1 MYDYI
6 KGTIRDINSG
16 YITLDNNGIGYKI
29 FTPNPYSFRDNEDV
43 TVYIYNKIS
52 EDENSLFGFRSKE
65 ERELFLKLINVKG
78 LGPKIALPIL
88 AGSTIEGV
96 MTAINSENVIYLT
109 KFPKI
114 GDKLARQIILDLKG
128 KLESFDKNETVI
140 VNDELVDVLLNL
152 GYKQAEVK
160 KILKDIDK
168 SLSLEEQ
175 IKQALKLLM
184 K

>member
-6 KGTIRDINSG
+6 KGSIKDINPSFV
-16 YITLDNNGIGYKI
+16 TLENNGIGYKI
-29 FTPNPYSFRDNEDV
+29 FTANPYSFRE
-43 TVYIYNKIS
+43 TEETIIYIYNKIG
-52 EDENSLFGFRSKE
+52 EEENSLYGFKTKE

-88 AGSTIEGV
+88 AGSSTEGL
-96 MTAINSENVIYLT
+96 MSAINSENVIYLT
-109 KFPKI
+109 KFPKV

-128 KLESFDKNETVI
+128 KIETFDKTSTL
-140 VNDELVDVLLNL
+140 VNDELVDVLVNL
-152 GYKQAEVK
+152 GYKQAEIK
-160 KILKDIDK
+160 KIHKDIDK

>member
-1 MYDYI
+1 M
-6 KGTIRDINSG
+6 R
-16 YITLDNNGIGYKI
+16 
-29 FTPNPYSFRDNEDV
+29 
-43 TVYIYNKIS
+43 
-52 EDENSLFGFRSKE
+52 
-65 ERELFLKLINVKG
+65 
-78 LGPKIALPIL
+78 A
-88 AGSTIEGV
+88 
-96 MTAINSENVIYLT
+96 MTAIKNFFIFLNYLILFYLT

>member
-6 KGTIRDINSG
+6 KGTIKDISSG
-16 YITLDNNGIGYKI
+16 YITLDNNGIGFKI
-29 FTPNPYSFRDNEDV
+29 FTPNPYSFKDNEEV
-43 TVYIYNKIS
+43 TIYIYNKIS
-52 EDENSLFGFRSKE
+52 EDENSLFGFRTKE

-88 AGSTIEGV
+88 AGSTIEGI

-128 KLESFDKNETVI
+128 KLETFEKDNNTVI
-140 VNDELVDVLLNL
+140 NDELVEVLLNL
-152 GYKQAEVK
+152 GYKQTEVK
-160 KILKDIDK
+160 KILKDVDK

-175 IKQALKLLM
+175 IKQSLKLLM

>member
-16 YITLDNNGIGYKI
+16 YITLDNNGIGFKI

-52 EDENSLFGFRSKE
+52 EDENSLFGFRTKE

-168 SLSLEEQ
+168 DLSLEEQ